1 MSGKMKKHR
10 KKYIIACVILVSLYC
25 LSVGLSGK
33 LQLKWENDLWHMLFL
48 KNCRRMERA
57 YFILP
62 VFLEEGEASIG
73 GDSAF
78 RHLMKREFPLYG
90 YLQESE
96 EEEDI
101 EDRILAEII
110 KSREGADEDTK
121 NIDESHLD
129 YGEDALHIESDM
141 IKEIQRENDKYK
153 EENKE
158 EGKEQ
163 EEPAVFQAAASPAY
177 TYDWSEEWGYE
188 DLVSNFYAVDNTTV
202 LKEEYINL
210 ENLLYKDLSVNK
222 EAEGPQILIYHTHSQ
237 EGFADSVPGDA
248 STTIV
253 GAGERLAQILRE
265 EYGFWVLHH
274 TGEYD
279 VEDRDNAYNSALTGL
294 ERVLAENPTIEVV
307 IDLHRDAVK
316 EGNKLVMNLQGR
328 PTARFMFFNGMSYIR
343 NKGDISYLENP
354 YIQENLALSFQAQV
368 AANEYYPG
376 IARRI
381 YLRAYRYNMHLK
393 PRSMLIELGA
403 QTNTVEEIMNA
414 CEPLAHII
422 SIVLDG

>member
-1 MSGKMKKHR
+1 MSGKNRKHR
-10 KKYIIACVILVSLYC
+10 KKYIIACVILASLYC
-25 LSVGLSGK
+25 LSVSLSGK
-33 LQLKWENDLWHMLFL
+33 LQVKGESDLWHMLFL
-48 KNCRRMERA
+48 KSCRQMERA

-62 VFLEEGEASIG
+62 VFLEEGEAFLS

-78 RHLMKREFPLYG
+78 HHLMEREFPLYG

-129 YGEDALHIESDM
+129 YGEDAMHIESDM
-141 IKEIQRENDKYK
+141 VEEIQRENDKYK
-153 EENKE
+153 EEKEE
-158 EGKEQ
+158 EGKKQ
-163 EEPAVFQAAASPAY
+163 EEPAVFQAAAAPAY

-237 EGFADSVPGDA
+237 EGFADSVPGDD

-265 EYGFWVLHH
+265 EYGFRVLHH

-279 VEDRDNAYNSALTGL
+279 VEDRDNAYNSALAGL

-328 PTARFMFFNGMSYIR
+328 PTARFMFFNGMSHIR